1 MTHTG
6 LTTRRIVGAITSK
19 IFPNCVVG
27 PIALLYD
34 PPIPSLTALYP
45 PVSLTIYRNLS
56 LPFIGTIPSES
67 EEANSYSLSIYQPCH
82 QNFLSSLWSD
92 VLSLRILLQSDDNK
106 FW

>member
-45 PVSLTIYRNLS
+45 PVSLTISPQVEFR
-56 LPFIGTIPSES
+56 PFIEVIVSES
-67 EEANSYSLSIYQPCH
+67 EVNPITKT
-82 QNFLSSLWSD
+82 WSWFED
-92 VLSLRILLQSDDNK
+92 I
-106 FW
+106 

>member
-45 PVSLTIYRNLS
+45 PSQPHNLPELESPLYRHN
-56 LPFIGTIPSES
+56 PI
-67 EEANSYSLSIYQPCH
+67 
-82 QNFLSSLWSD
+82 
-92 VLSLRILLQSDDNK
+92 
-106 FW
+106 